1 MADQD
6 GIVVVF
12 YEGSGMNID
21 INSVQDLENHKTYTQ
36 NYGQYLTNIEDPRV
50 KTDIIKHIRPAESHP
65 EFFTDDEIAWIQG
78 FAFSRCSRLR
88 INPNGT
94 FFVSGNMRGVYEKY
108 ADKFEQI
115 LPGCGKSPVVKGNYF
130 ITPEQYGLHN
140 DSIRKS
146 DYTQT
151 FEDYAPEHEQRRWVP
166 WRNIIIPLMVSPAV
180 DSHIVFFKQR
190 HISWFTVYDH
200 GAKADK
206 YPADYPVIT
215 DYSKIQFE
223 TCEDSQSIEQN
234 TIPYNKK
241 HYDQYLS
248 YTPYRR
254 LTGLS
259 EESTFEWHPKCPMV
273 FDCFQ
278 LHATN
283 QGIDPNQW
291 KIKMGLLLCFFREI
305 K

>member
-1 MADQD
+1 
-6 GIVVVF
+6 
-12 YEGSGMNID
+12 MNID
-21 INSVQDLENHKTYTQ
+21 INTEADLQSHVNYTQ
-36 NYGQYLTNIEDPRV
+36 NYGKWLTDLKDESV
-50 KTDIIKHIRPAESHP
+50 KKDISDHLEPSQCFDEY
-65 EFFTDDEIAWIQG
+65 FNDDEIGWMQG
-78 FAFSRCSRLR
+78 FAFSKCRRLR

-94 FFVSGNMRGVYEKY
+94 FFISGNMRGIYEKFSQ
-108 ADKFEQI
+108 KFEAM
-115 LPGCGKSPVVKGNYF
+115 LPGCGQSPVVKGNYF

-140 DSIRKS
+140 DSIREQ
-146 DYTQT
+146 DYTTT
-151 FEDYAPEHEQRRWVP
+151 FDQVEKNHSDRRWVP

-206 YPADYPVIT
+206 YPDDYPVIT

-223 TCEDSQSIEQN
+223 TCEDSQPIEQN

-283 QGIDPNQW
+283 QGIDPSHW
-291 KIKMGLLLCFFREI
+291 KIKMGLLLCFFREV